1 MKMAYFLNFFVK
13 FTFCCEYKNIIYN
26 QNSWLQSLNIFVLKK
41 LAFEKQDLPTNFAKK
56 KGKFNFSFFKVDC
69 KNHKFSLEHFQG
81 NILG

>member
-41 LAFEKQDLPTNFAKK
+41 LAFENQDLPKNFVK
-56 KGKFNFSFFKVDC
+56 KG
-69 KNHKFSLEHFQG
+69 Q
-81 NILG
+81 I